1 LKRPQQLGLTWKI
14 SAKPF
19 TQLRRIRRIAA
30 VLKFAG
36 IGPTLDRHICQEDI
50 AMGAAA
56 LRTFF
61 SIN

>member
-14 SAKPF
+14 SAKRLLNCGESGALPPF
-19 TQLRRIRRIAA
+19 SN
-30 VLKFAG
+30 FAG

-50 AMGAAA
+50 AMGAVA